1 MAIPSTIIDFL
12 DPPLPEDSYLSP
24 VFDYF
29 DKISQE
35 FVVHVCHEMFEQPW
49 KFNYWYVKR

>member
-35 FVVHVCHEMFEQPW
+35 FVVHVCHEMFERPW
-49 KFNYWYVKR
+49 